1 MEKSRANTSF
11 GTAQQKASIRQM
23 DKQRAKTQHLKV
35 SLLKGNSSI
44 LWERKLN
51 EMYYNTQFI

>member
-1 MEKSRANTSF
+1 
-11 GTAQQKASIRQM
+11 M

-51 EMYYNTQFI
+51 EMYYNTQFIWF